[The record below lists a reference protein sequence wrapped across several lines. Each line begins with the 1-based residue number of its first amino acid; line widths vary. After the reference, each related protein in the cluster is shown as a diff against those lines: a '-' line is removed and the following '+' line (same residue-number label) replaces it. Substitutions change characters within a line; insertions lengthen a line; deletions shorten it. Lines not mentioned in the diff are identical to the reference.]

1 MVEAAL
7 RAAGHRTGRY
17 TSPHLL
23 DLSERFA
30 IDGRPIE
37 RGALEAAASD
47 LQSAVDRLMARG
59 RLQAPPTFF
68 EVTTA
73 LAFELFRRT
82 GVEIAVC
89 EVGLGGRLDATNVL
103 QPVATAITTIGVD
116 HQQYLGSTLPEI
128 AREKAGIIKRG
139 IPVVVGAL
147 DDSARTVIEAVA
159 AERSAPVIM
168 ATAEIDLSDS
178 PVGSAVRR
186 LHLRTPHREYR
197 DIAFALA
204 GDHQVANA
212 VVAVRLL
219 EQLDAM
225 GIPVPAAA
233 VVAGLEQVVWPG
245 RLETRRFADGRE
257 ALLDAAHNVDGA
269 AALSAFLAA
278 AGPPRPIVFAAMR
291 DKEVAVMIE
300 TLAPVASAFVMTRA
314 SNPRSSAPA
323 ELAEIARR
331 TAPNVRVIVEATA
344 GEAIASAW
352 QLSPRIVVA
361 GSIFLLADVMNELN
375 RS

>member
-1 MVEAAL
+1 MVETAL

-37 RGALEAAASD
+37 RPALDAAAAD

-73 LAFELFRRT
+73 LAFELFRRS
-82 GVEIAVC
+82 GVQIAVC

-103 QPVATAITTIGVD
+103 EPVMTAITTIGFD

-128 AREKAGIIKRG
+128 AREKAGIIKPG

-147 DDSARTVIEAVA
+147 EETARAVIEAVA
-159 AERSAPVIM
+159 AERGAPVIM
-168 ATAEIDLSDS
+168 ANAEVALSQP
-178 PVGSAVRR
+178 PVGSAVGR
-186 LHLRTPHREYR
+186 LHLRTPHRQYR

-204 GDHQVANA
+204 GAHQAANA
-212 VVAVRLL
+212 VVTVRLL
-219 EQLDAM
+219 EHLDTL
-225 GIPVPAAA
+225 GISVPAAA

-257 ALLDAAHNVDGA
+257 ALLDAAHNADGA

-300 TLAPVASAFVMTRA
+300 ALAPVASAFVMTRA
-314 SNPRSSAPA
+314 SNPRSTTPA

-331 TAPNVRVIVEATA
+331 AAPSVRVIVEATA

-352 QLSPRIVVA
+352 RLSPRIVVA